1 MERQHNFL
9 IELVIVGL
17 GGGIG
22 GSMRYMLSLIPIIG
36 HMFLITMVINWLG
49 ALLLA
54 IFGVY
59 ISQVSKQLS
68 LWPPFIGTGILGGFT
83 TFSAM
88 ILQINQSASHNY
100 LIAGGY
106 VFFTIFGGIIMV
118 NIGRKIG
125 KQFDE
130 VIK

>member
-1 MERQHNFL
+1 MERQHNYL

-22 GSMRYMLSLIPIIG
+22 GSLRYILSLIPIIG
-36 HMFLITMVINWLG
+36 HLFLITMGINWLG

-54 IFGVY
+54 IFGAY
-59 ISQVSKQLS
+59 LSQVSNQLS
-68 LWPPFIGTGILGGFT
+68 LWQPFIGTGIIGGFT
-83 TFSAM
+83 TFSTM